1 MAAVESRGV
10 AKLLGKIKDSLEE
23 KKYYEGEEMR
33 KFKTN
38 QNKWVDS
45 TSILAHQMFRTI
57 YFRYLKAE
65 KFLELSDLLLDG
77 ANKLIAAQQFQ
88 SGSDLALLL
97 INTLHQCKFNDEEF
111 ERWIQCVGDLIEK
124 IEPNVVE
131 RETLIVQAVKWSC
144 EGNKKN
150 PHQGHPL
157 LHKKIAEIMA
167 KEQNFDQAR
176 YHYLL
181 SKDGIGCG
189 KILIQ
194 ISAKAFNS
202 EVDMVIAQVV
212 LNLLVLKE
220 KDTALVTFNTYTGL
234 HPKIRTPN
242 PPYRTPLLNFL
253 YFLLNIIDD
262 PKLQCFKT
270 LCELYKTTLS
280 RDPAYEKQ
288 LQQIGVSY
296 FGAPPARPARQN
308 GLFGDLFSQ
317 LFQELDE
324 DSEEDDSQPRASSS
338 SQFRSNVDLD

>member
-1 MAAVESRGV
+1 MTALESRGIT
-10 AKLLGKIKDSLEE
+10 KLLAKIKDSMEE
-23 KKYYEGEEMR
+23 KKYYE
-33 KFKTN
+33 
-38 QNKWVDS
+38 
-45 TSILAHQMFRTI
+45 AHQMFRTI
-57 YFRYLKAE
+57 YFRYSKQE

-77 ANKLIAAQQFQ
+77 AEKLIAAKQFQ
-88 SGSDLALLL
+88 SGSDLSLLL
-97 INTLHQCKFNDEEF
+97 IEVLQKCKFNEQEF
-111 ERWIQCVGDLIEK
+111 EKWIISVGGLIDK

-131 RETLIVQAVKWSC
+131 RESLIVRAVKWSC

-157 LHKKIAEIMA
+157 IHKLIANTMT
-167 KEQNFDQAR
+167 KEQNFEQAR

-181 SKDGIGCG
+181 SKDGVGCA

-194 ISAKAFNS
+194 LSAKAYNS
-202 EVDMVIAQVV
+202 EVDLVIVQVV

-220 KDTALVTFNTYTGL
+220 KDTALVTFNTYTKL
-234 HPKIRTPN
+234 HPYIRTSK

-270 LCELYKTTLS
+270 LCDLYKTALS

-296 FGAPPARPARQN
+296 FGASPARPARQN

-317 LFQELDE
+317 LFQEL
-324 DSEEDDSQPRASSS
+324 EDDSDDDAAPTSST
-338 SQFRSNVDLD
+338 QFRSTADLD

>member
-1 MAAVESRGV
+1 
-10 AKLLGKIKDSLEE
+10 
-23 KKYYEGEEMR
+23 
-33 KFKTN
+33 
-38 QNKWVDS
+38 
-45 TSILAHQMFRTI
+45 MFRTI
-57 YFRYLKAE
+57 YFRYSKQE

-77 ANKLIAAQQFQ
+77 AEKLIAAKQFQ
-88 SGSDLALLL
+88 SGSDLSLLL
-97 INTLHQCKFNDEEF
+97 IEVLQKCKFNEQDF
-111 ERWIQCVGDLIEK
+111 EKWIINVGGLIDK

-131 RETLIVQAVKWSC
+131 RESLIVRAVKWSC

-157 LHKKIAEIMA
+157 IHKLIANTMA
-167 KEQNFDQAR
+167 KEQNFEQAR

-181 SKDGIGCG
+181 SKDGVGCA

-194 ISAKAFNS
+194 LSAKAYNS
-202 EVDMVIAQVV
+202 EVDLVIVQVV
-212 LNLLVLKE
+212 LNLLVLNE
-220 KDTALVTFNTYTGL
+220 KDTALVTFNTYTKL
-234 HPKIRTPN
+234 HPYIRTSN

-270 LCELYKTTLS
+270 LCDLYKTALS

-296 FGAPPARPARQN
+296 FGATPARPARQN

-317 LFQELDE
+317 LFQEL
-324 DSEEDDSQPRASSS
+324 EDDSDDDAAPTSST
-338 SQFRSNVDLD
+338 QFRSSADLD